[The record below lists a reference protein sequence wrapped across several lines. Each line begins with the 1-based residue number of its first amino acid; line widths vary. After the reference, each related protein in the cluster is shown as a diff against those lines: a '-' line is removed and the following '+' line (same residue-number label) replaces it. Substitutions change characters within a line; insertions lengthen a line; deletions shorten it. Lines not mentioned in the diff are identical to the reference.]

1 MQQICANC
9 SAGFEITDQDIAF
22 YDEVS
27 PAFNGKK
34 EQVPSPTWCPDC
46 RHERRMIWRNERVLY
61 RRTCPVTGK
70 TFLSP
75 FSPESP
81 YTVYDNDYWY
91 SDKWDAKEYGR
102 DFDFS
107 KPFFEQFDALIREVP
122 QVGRSAVSNQNCE
135 YCNQIGWCKDCYLI
149 FEADYN
155 EKCLYSN
162 NIYDSRM
169 CMDTMHSYNN
179 ELCYECTDCHDSYNL
194 HYSQNCFNCF
204 DSKFLLNC
212 IGCRHCVACTNLR
225 NQEYHIFNKS
235 YNKEE
240 YEKKLEEMNLGSREG
255 IATAQAQAAEDSL
268 KFPRKSLQGQKNE
281 DSFGDYLWET
291 QRCEDCFDVRRSQD
305 CKYVFNSQ
313 NIKKVHDMLVFGTH
327 EGAEFSYENHEIGG
341 GVRNILFSDQVW
353 GGCSNILY
361 SKLCIF
367 NSHDCFGCMGLR
379 HAEYCIFNKQYT
391 KEEYE
396 ELVPK
401 IIEHIR
407 STGEWGQFLPSALS
421 PFAYNETIAQ
431 EYHPLSQ
438 EEAYQKGHRWKENID
453 EQMEVEKVIPGDQLP
468 DDISQVPDDVLN
480 WAVRCKVSNRPFRIV
495 KRELDFYRDHNL
507 PLPQLHPDE
516 RHKNRMAL
524 RNPRKLH
531 SRQCAKCS
539 KDIQTTYSPKKPE
552 IVYCEGCYLKEVY

>member
-1 MQQICANC
+1 
-9 SAGFEITDQDIAF
+9 
-22 YDEVS
+22 
-27 PAFNGKK
+27 
-34 EQVPSPTWCPDC
+34 
-46 RHERRMIWRNERVLY
+46 
-61 RRTCPVTGK
+61 
-70 TFLSP
+70 
-75 FSPESP
+75 
-81 YTVYDNDYWY
+81 
-91 SDKWDAKEYGR
+91 
-102 DFDFS
+102 
-107 KPFFEQFDALIREVP
+107 
-122 QVGRSAVSNQNCE
+122 
-135 YCNQIGWCKDCYLI
+135 
-149 FEADYN
+149 
-155 EKCLYSN
+155 
-162 NIYDSRM
+162 
-169 CMDTMHSYNN
+169 
-179 ELCYECTDCHDSYNL
+179 
-194 HYSQNCFNCF
+194 
-204 DSKFLLNC
+204 
-212 IGCRHCVACTNLR
+212 
-225 NQEYHIFNKS
+225 
-235 YNKEE
+235 
-240 YEKKLEEMNLGSREG
+240 
-255 IATAQAQAAEDSL
+255 
-268 KFPRKSLQGQKNE
+268 
-281 DSFGDYLWET
+281 
-291 QRCEDCFDVRRSQD
+291 
-305 CKYVFNSQ
+305 
-313 NIKKVHDMLVFGTH
+313 
-327 EGAEFSYENHEIGG
+327 
-341 GVRNILFSDQVW
+341 
-353 GGCSNILY
+353 
-361 SKLCIF
+361 
-367 NSHDCFGCMGLR
+367 MGLR